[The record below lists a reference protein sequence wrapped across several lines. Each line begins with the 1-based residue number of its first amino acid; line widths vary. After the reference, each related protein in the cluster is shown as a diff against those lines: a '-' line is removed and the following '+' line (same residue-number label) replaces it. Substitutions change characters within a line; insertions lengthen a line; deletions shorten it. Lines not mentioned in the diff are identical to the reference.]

1 MATRGCYSTP
11 TPLPTFV
18 WRFFLFFKINH
29 LRFGKKRKNVSFLGV
44 YVCLKAK
51 LTFVY
56 FFSSFFFAPF
66 SYVAMVKICDV
77 VGNGMSFDISPLR
90 PEQHDSDDSF
100 WFSINGMPWDVVGI
114 ASPLTNYPVLPAFE
128 MADDWKWPPYKS
140 PHLLTVAFVGFHLS
154 DQDDPI

>member
-1 MATRGCYSTP
+1 MDIGVGGWILS
-11 TPLPTFV
+11 PLRPGQHSLSEDC
-18 WRFFLFFKINH
+18 R
-29 LRFGKKRKNVSFLGV
+29 
-44 YVCLKAK
+44 
-51 LTFVY
+51 
-56 FFSSFFFAPF
+56 
-66 SYVAMVKICDV
+66 VAMVKICDV